1 MSGEYDKQ
9 EAVPDTEPLAIEHFA
24 QAARALEAEA
34 FLARYGD
41 RFLIHQGPLEPER
54 RVKRPMRTAIMLS
67 GGPLLDPGTPGP
79 PPGADLLVFPLRQ
92 TGRSPYPRIITVGRT
107 KNNDV
112 VLPDAMIS
120 KFHALFKEA
129 DGKLLC
135 QDADSRNG
143 SFVDGK
149 RAPTTKGGKGL
160 EVGAGSR
167 VKFGLL
173 EFWFVSG
180 TELQELARRSFP

>member
-9 EAVPDTEPLAIEHFA
+9 ASVPDTEPLAIEHFA

-92 TGRSPYPRIITVGRT
+92 PGGAPS
-107 KNNDV
+107 
-112 VLPDAMIS
+112 
-120 KFHALFKEA
+120 
-129 DGKLLC
+129 
-135 QDADSRNG
+135 SR
-143 SFVDGK
+143 
-149 RAPTTKGGKGL
+149 
-160 EVGAGSR
+160 
-167 VKFGLL
+167 
-173 EFWFVSG
+173 
-180 TELQELARRSFP
+180 